1 MGEGPKDAIVL
12 GTIKA
17 GIKSFNKISKIA
29 NIVPKELEQVLE
41 TLESR
46 KLIEV
51 NEKKGFLGIK
61 IEIKITEKGGKNL
74 DNQVNELKGKW
85 NQMTQLY
92 KLEDKPELQKYMGE
106 NKISFKQMI
115 FFGILDK
122 ELFSMMSS
130 MVGMT
135 MTEFISPQDT
145 PQDVDGEGGMERGQG
160 N

>member
-1 MGEGPKDAIVL
+1 MDEGSKEAIVL

-17 GIKSFNKISKIA
+17 GIKSFNKISKTA
-29 NIVPKELEQVLE
+29 NISPKELEQVLE
-41 TLESR
+41 KLESR

-61 IEIKITEKGGKNL
+61 IEINITEKGGKNL

-85 NQMTQLY
+85 DQMTQLY
-92 KLEDKPELQKYMGE
+92 KLGDKQELQKYMDE

-115 FFGILDK
+115 FFGILNK

-135 MTEFISPQDT
+135 MTNFISPQDI
-145 PQDVDGEGGMERGQG
+145 PQDIDSKEGMESPD